1 MTDHGPD
8 LRRVLGAIAVAA
20 AALLAPGC
28 GGSGEPTSHF
38 QAVRVISFGDESSLI
53 VDTAG
58 DSNGRK
64 YSVNATISDVDQ
76 TIVCNNNPIWNQSVA
91 LLYGLVFPEC
101 NNGITPAESPI
112 SRIRAA
118 LGARAADLG
127 PQIDAQQN
135 DSPIGA
141 GDLVTVMVGAND
153 VLALYA
159 QYPAVS
165 QAELIADAEAAGAE
179 TGRQVNRLT
188 DLGAKVLLATI
199 FDMGVT
205 PFGVVERAANT
216 DTDRAA
222 LLTQLSFRYNAEM
235 RATIVND
242 GRKIGL
248 ILLDEFV
255 SEAGAVPGFGGFTN
269 TTQGVCDLNKSTFV
283 PPSALDCTAQTFVDT
298 GTPLFFWADDR
309 HLSATS
315 QSSLGT
321 LAINRAQ
328 NNPF

>member
-1 MTDHGPD
+1 M
-8 LRRVLGAIAVAA
+8 
-20 AALLAPGC
+20 
-28 GGSGEPTSHF
+28 
-38 QAVRVISFGDESSLI
+38 I

-58 DSNGRK
+58 DANGRK
-64 YSVNATISDVDQ
+64 YSVNATVSDVDQ
-76 TIVCNNNPIWNQSVA
+76 TIVCSGNPIWNQSVA
-91 LLYGLVFPEC
+91 LLYGLVFPQC
-101 NNGITPAESPI
+101 NHGTTPDPAPV
-112 SRIRAA
+112 SRIRAQF
-118 LGARAADLG
+118 GAQATDLG
-127 PQIDAQQN
+127 PQIDAQQA

-153 VLALYA
+153 VLAQYA

-165 QAELIADAEAAGAE
+165 QAELIANVEAAGAE

-205 PFGVVERAANT
+205 PFGVAERAANT
-216 DTDRAA
+216 DIDRAA
-222 LLTQLSFRYNAEM
+222 LLTQLSFRYNAGM

-255 SEAGAVPGFGGFTN
+255 TEAATVAGFGGFTN
-269 TTQGVCDLNKSTFV
+269 TTQGVCDLTKSTFV

-298 GTPLFFWADDR
+298 GTALFFWADDR
-309 HLSATS
+309 HLAATA
-315 QSSLGT
+315 QSSFGT

>member
-8 LRRVLGAIAVAA
+8 LRRVLGGIAVAA
-20 AALLAPGC
+20 AAMLAPGC
-28 GGSGEPTSHF
+28 GGGEPTSHF
-38 QAVRVISFGDESSLI
+38 QATRVIAFGDESSLI

-58 DSNGRK
+58 DANGRK

-76 TIVCNNNPIWNQSVA
+76 TIVCGSNPIWIQSVA

-101 NNGITPAESPI
+101 NNGTTPADSPV

-127 PQIDAQQN
+127 SQIDAQQA

-153 VLALYA
+153 ILALYA

-165 QAELIADAEAAGAE
+165 EAELVVEAEAAGAE

-205 PFGVVERAANT
+205 PFGVAERNANT

-222 LLTQLSFRYNAEM
+222 LLTRLSFRYNAEM

-248 ILLDEFV
+248 ILMDEFV
-255 SEAGAVPGFGGFTN
+255 TEAATVAGFGGFTN

-298 GTPLFFWADDR
+298 GTALFFWADDR
-309 HLSATS
+309 HLSATA
-315 QSSLGT
+315 QSSFGT